1 MENQF
6 KITSIVV
13 KMEDRKLPEWMVP
26 GYPPLKCDDSVGQA
40 SVNGQLVYYPKV
52 VRQRGD
58 KPIRSQQL
66 GLLSFMLFQEPKKF
80 QTGQPV
86 YGFVKLRGNYASKSE
101 AENRGGKI
109 IREMDSRFPVRV
121 APVGQWVP
129 ITEEM
134 GFCKDILDIK
144 MSEQEHSL
152 QDKAIKEKQKIERRR
167 MKEIQRAER
176 ELKEAGDIYDDPS
189 SLDFY
194 TMKRV
199 TELRLKEQIE
209 FRKRGIDSMEEKRKL
224 TQKILK
230 RLELENPEYTDQ
242 WIDNY
247 NEQRKKGG
255 IADYIPPEKQIETY
269 KEELSA
275 IVLEGTLM
283 KMNLEE
289 MVEKISSEDS
299 SKPELF

>member
-1 MENQF
+1 ME
-6 KITSIVV
+6 
-13 KMEDRKLPEWMVP
+13 EKLPEWMVP

-58 KPIRSQQL
+58 KPIRNQQL

-80 QTGQPV
+80 QTGQSV

-101 AENRGGKI
+101 AKNRGGKI
-109 IREMDSRFPVRV
+109 IREMDSRFPIRV

-134 GFCKDILDIK
+134 GFCKDVLDIK
-144 MSEQEHSL
+144 MSEKQQSL
-152 QDKAIKEKQKIERRR
+152 QDKAIKEKQKTERQK

-176 ELKEAGDIYDDPS
+176 ELKESGDIYDDPS

-209 FRKRGIDSMEEKRKL
+209 FRKRGIDSMEEKRKV

-230 RLELENPEYTDQ
+230 RLELENPKYIDQ

-255 IADYIPPEKQIETY
+255 IADYIPPEKQLETY
-269 KEELSA
+269 KEEVSA
-275 IVLEGTLM
+275 IVLEDDLL

-289 MVEKISSEDS
+289 MVEKVSNEDS